1 MTQVDKAQPL
11 VTVYMPTKN
20 RLELLK
26 KAVNSVYMQT
36 YSNIELIICNDGSTD
51 NTEQYLKSL
60 HPKGPVSLVSTFSN
74 TESKGACH
82 ARNKAIKMASGFFVT
97 GLDDDDQFLPNRI
110 SSLVEQYDPNF
121 AFICSAMIWDYGK
134 KQRVIDKK
142 PGIFSLTSQLSYNEA
157 TTQILVEKDRIISV
171 NGFDEAFVAC
181 QDYDLW
187 TRLMQKYGPLKRIK
201 ESSYIINNTATT
213 QRMTANPKSVKGYEQ
228 FYAKHGHLMNWQN
241 KQNQEFMKLRRQRKH
256 YPLYLFILHLCS
268 GHLIAKLRYL
278 IGSYLRL
285 MI

>member
-1 MTQVDKAQPL
+1 MTQVDKAPPL

-36 YSNIELIICNDGSTD
+36 YPNIELIICNDGSTD

-110 SSLVEQYDPNF
+110 CSLVEQYDPNF
-121 AFICSAMIWDYGK
+121 AFICSAMIWDYGQ

-171 NGFDEAFVAC
+171 NGFDEDFVAC

-187 TRLMQKYGPLKRIK
+187 TRLIQKYGPFKRIK
-201 ESSYIINNTATT
+201 DPSYIINNTETT
-213 QRMTANPKSVKGYEQ
+213 QRMTANPSSVKGYEQ

-241 KQNQEFMKLRRQRKH
+241 KQNQEFMKLRRQQKR
-256 YPLYLFILHLCS
+256 YPITCFVMHLLS
-268 GHLIAKLRYL
+268 GHSTAKLRYL
-278 IGSYLRL
+278 ISSYLR
-285 MI
+285 